1 MSSLRQSFQEEE
13 EEYSSAIGGC
23 GLVRFVLQKNGR
35 KHGAEV
41 VHPEMDRHQLERIR
55 TDC

>member
-1 MSSLRQSFQEEE
+1 MSSLRQSFLEEE

-35 KHGAEV
+35 KHSAEA
-41 VHPEMDRHQLERIR
+41 VHGKADAGDGSSS
-55 TDC
+55 T